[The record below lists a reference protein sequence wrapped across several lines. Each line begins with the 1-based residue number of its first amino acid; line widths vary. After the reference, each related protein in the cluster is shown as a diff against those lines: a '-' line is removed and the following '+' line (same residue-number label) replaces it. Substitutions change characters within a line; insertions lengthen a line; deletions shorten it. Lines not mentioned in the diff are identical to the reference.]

1 LTGDGQMQRLTAIV
15 AVARQNIKGQVNSRG
30 KGTLKQKQ
38 MALKNHLN
46 SIA

>member
-1 LTGDGQMQRLTAIV
+1 MQRSTAIV

-38 MALKNHLN
+38 MAMGAEGEKG
-46 SIA
+46 